1 MCSTLKQQL
10 QPKQTKKRRFVKK
23 IMVQII
29 DKKLG
34 NDQTHPLLRQ
44 PRHASFKRQMNNRIL
59 VFNTLAQTI
68 QKMNEIIIYQTT
80 DNQTQIEV
88 QFEKETIWLTQKQ
101 IAMVFGTEIPA
112 INKHIK
118 NIYKAGELDNE
129 ATVSK
134 MEIVQ
139 QEGKRQVV
147 RTIEHYNLDVILSV
161 GYRVNSSK
169 ATQFRIWA
177 TQRLKEHLVNGYSL
191 NQKRLD
197 ELNRTVK
204 LIQNSISNDTNL
216 EEAKGLLE
224 IISQYTQSFVLL
236 NQYDSNSIQ
245 STKLSEVVTYEINYK
260 EAKEAIT
267 ELQKLLLSKKNPTEA
282 GLKVF
287 TYGI

>member
-1 MCSTLKQQL
+1 
-10 QPKQTKKRRFVKK
+10 
-23 IMVQII
+23 
-29 DKKLG
+29 
-34 NDQTHPLLRQ
+34 
-44 PRHASFKRQMNNRIL
+44 MNNRIL